1 MTINDKITDM
11 KMEVVWGHRGGGGG
25 GGGDEMKLWVKKS

>member
-11 KMEVVWGHRGGGGG
+11 KMEVVWGHPGGGRGGW
-25 GGGDEMKLWVKKS
+25 GDEMKLWVKKS

>member
-11 KMEVVWGHRGGGGG
+11 KMEVVWGHRGGGRGG
-25 GGGDEMKLWVKKS
+25 GGMK